1 MQGREDAEKKTFAVY
16 FDQARE
22 LRLYKRAEAPQAGE
36 SFDGGVAG
44 VVMEGIEHEG
54 FSWDSRARRARRV
67 MVVDEGIAP
76 ASAARWFQ
84 GFGQMTACDL
94 ARLDTSNVDDMHR
107 MISGCRSL
115 KRLDLSALRTSRV
128 ESMSGM
134 FKGCRSL
141 KSLDLSAFDTSGVAD
156 MRSMFKGCHALASL
170 DMSDLDLSGVERPWG
185 MLADCPSLPSET
197 VDDVVR
203 AFSGRYRRAQIC

>member
-1 MQGREDAEKKTFAVY
+1 MRGRGDAAKKAFAVY

-67 MVVDEGIAP
+67 MVVDEGMFE
-76 ASAARWFQ
+76 R
-84 GFGQMTACDL
+84 
-94 ARLDTSNVDDMHR
+94 
-107 MISGCRSL
+107 CRI
-115 KRLDLSALRTSRV
+115 LRS
-128 ESMSGM
+128 
-134 FKGCRSL
+134 
-141 KSLDLSAFDTSGVAD
+141 
-156 MRSMFKGCHALASL
+156 
-170 DMSDLDLSGVERPWG
+170 LDLSGVDTSGVEDMSRMFGGYGSLEELDLSGVKRPWG
-185 MLADCPSLPSET
+185 MLDDCPSLSSET
-197 VDDVVR
+197 VDGVVR

>member
-1 MQGREDAEKKTFAVY
+1 MRGRGDAAEKAFAVY

-67 MVVDEGIAP
+67 AVVDEGIAP

-107 MISGCRSL
+107 MFSGCRSL
-115 KRLDLSALRTSRV
+115 ERLDLSGLDTSGV
-128 ESMSGM
+128 VDMSWM
-134 FKGCRSL
+134 FAHCAKL
-141 KSLDLSAFDTSGVAD
+141 VSLDLSGID
-156 MRSMFKGCHALASL
+156 ASRVR
-170 DMSDLDLSGVERPWG
+170 DLSY
-185 MLADCPSLPSET
+185 
-197 VDDVVR
+197 
-203 AFSGRYRRAQIC
+203 AFC

>member
-1 MQGREDAEKKTFAVY
+1 MQGREDAAKKAFAVY

-67 MVVDEGIAP
+67 AVVDEGIAP

-94 ARLDTSNVDDMHR
+94 ARLNTSNVDDMHR
-107 MISGCRSL
+107 MFSGCRSL
-115 KRLDLSALRTSRV
+115 KRLDLS
-128 ESMSGM
+128 G
-134 FKGCRSL
+134 
-141 KSLDLSAFDTSGVAD
+141 FDTSGVAD

-185 MLADCPSLPSET
+185 MLDDCPSVPSEV